1 LYLLKSNIL
10 TTKEL
15 TMNDQERYLFDLQ
28 GFLEVPDAL
37 SAEQLT
43 ELNRMM
49 DEKVEG
55 EMGVEAS
62 TCRFMGDLIEWGS
75 VYRDLIDNPRIM
87 PYLDQILGSQFR
99 LDHDYADVIRR
110 GKGPIGTTL
119 HGGATPH
126 DPLFAYACHNEQ
138 IRCGLMVVAYNLK
151 DVNPGDGGF
160 GCVPGSHK
168 SNFSFPGEWRDLET
182 LHPFMRAVTGKAGS
196 AILFTEALT
205 HGTLPWHG
213 DERRTVFYKY
223 SPNSIS
229 WYAQYYDADQYEG
242 LTDRQRQILEPPNA
256 RYDGREQPRPKV
268 KATRRD

>member
-1 LYLLKSNIL
+1 
-10 TTKEL
+10 
-15 TMNDQERYLFDLQ
+15 M
-28 GFLEVPDAL
+28 GP
-37 SAEQLT
+37 
-43 ELNRMM
+43 
-49 DEKVEG
+49 KV
-55 EMGVEAS
+55 
-62 TCRFMGDLIEWGS
+62 
-75 VYRDLIDNPRIM
+75 
-87 PYLDQILGSQFR
+87 R
-99 LDHDYADVIRR
+99 LDHDYCIFMRDGAPH
-110 GKGPIGTTL
+110 GGL
-119 HGGATPH
+119 HGGASPQVGAGDH
-126 DPLFAYACHNEQ
+126 WYVCHNGV
-138 IRCGLMVVAYNLK
+138 IRNGLTVISFNLT
-151 DVNPGDGGF
+151 DAGPGAGGF
-160 GCVPGSHK
+160 GCIPGSHK

>member
-1 LYLLKSNIL
+1 MTEEHK
-10 TTKEL
+10 
-15 TMNDQERYLFDLQ
+15 YLFDLN
-28 GFLEVPDAL
+28 GYIVIENVL
-37 SAEQLT
+37 SADELT
-43 ELNRMM
+43 LLNETFDHQERPGDSVMM
-49 DEKVEG
+49 SYGGGSITGPGILAYGQPFVDLLDHPAILPVL
-55 EMGVEAS
+55 
-62 TCRFMGDLIEWGS
+62 RFRLGDC
-75 VYRDLIDNPRIM
+75 
-87 PYLDQILGSQFR
+87 FR
-99 LDHDYADVIRR
+99 LDRLYAISMSRGMSKGVMHSDYGASSPIAGSAPGEYYPFPLNEIHSGFTVVSWNLTDS
-110 GKGPIGTTL
+110 GPG
-119 HGGATPH
+119 
-126 DPLFAYACHNEQ
+126 
-138 IRCGLMVVAYNLK
+138 V
-151 DVNPGDGGF
+151 GGF
-160 GCVPGSHK
+160 CCIPGSHK

>member
-1 LYLLKSNIL
+1 
-10 TTKEL
+10 
-15 TMNDQERYLFDLQ
+15 MNDQERYLFDLQ

-49 DEKVEG
+49 DEKIEG
-55 EMGVEAS
+55 EMDVEAS

-126 DPLFAYACHNEQ
+126 DPLFAYACHNER

>member
-1 LYLLKSNIL
+1 
-10 TTKEL
+10 
-15 TMNDQERYLFDLQ
+15 MNDQERYLFDLQ

-49 DEKVEG
+49 DEKIEG
-55 EMGVEAS
+55 EMGVAAS

-75 VYRDLIDNPRIM
+75 VYRNLIDNPRIM
-87 PYLDQILGSQFR
+87 PYLDQILSSQFR

-182 LHPFMRAVTGKAGS
+182 LRPFMRAVTGKAGS

-229 WYAQYYDADQYEG
+229 WYAQYYDADKYEG

-268 KATRRD
+268 KSTRRDD